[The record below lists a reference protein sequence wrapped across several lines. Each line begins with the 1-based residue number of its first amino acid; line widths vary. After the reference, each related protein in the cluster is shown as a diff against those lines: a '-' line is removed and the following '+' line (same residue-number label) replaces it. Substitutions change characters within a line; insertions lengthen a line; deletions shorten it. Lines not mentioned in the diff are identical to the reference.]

1 MEGYSTTTDA
11 RRGSLPDSTTASYN
25 LRPHEY
31 GSSRSDSGDWSRIL
45 SLDSTEFVSNAAKN
59 GMRSPGLKK
68 NMDGEGVSVYAEA
81 KGEYTR
87 QLCQYLVPSLQSYFL
102 DLLEDAK
109 EKEPDSKKVLIQFQ
123 VLLEEITDWNVD
135 KVQRETGEIITGTHC
150 DYLDELMTAV
160 FIAHT
165 KVLSAI
171 RLTMKQK
178 KLNITIPKIDHF
190 IHRTLTECSRI
201 LWSNTYLFSAS
212 GTSIERQKNMRQI
225 ENCLTDGV
233 LQAIRSMLP
242 VKSILR
248 EYLKEDPE
256 DEEEEGEV
264 GLEVEEVAPG
274 TVEAES
280 PKKEETEKKAVEKPV
295 EEVKEEAKEEVKEE
309 LKKEEVKK
317 EELKKEEAKKSSPAP
332 PSQNQTIV
340 VDSSPQV
347 LFSGVN
353 TVFDLD
359 NPDKTGFQEM
369 NADMDEEIVSGEIKL
384 LDGAPME
391 DFDEFEEFEDLEKE
405 PDVAIE
411 FEELS

>member
-1 MEGYSTTTDA
+1 M
-11 RRGSLPDSTTASYN
+11 
-25 LRPHEY
+25 
-31 GSSRSDSGDWSRIL
+31 
-45 SLDSTEFVSNAAKN
+45 DSTEFVSNAAKN

-264 GLEVEEVAPG
+264 GLEVEEVAPAAG

-317 EELKKEEAKKSSPAP
+317 EEFKKEEAKKSSPAP